1 MIQLDFFAAKTMDG
15 IINSMNWVPVY
26 IYHETE
32 IPLEEEDEAFKTVPQ
47 AEKVEGIEILIE
59 IGAVNTW
66 VGPVVLAEHIKNSHT
81 KEKYICSM
89 WPLRKG
95 KAQWMEVAAFASVC
109 QTVIMVCLFF
119 LGILR
124 NYALKK
130 DQYDLVVRREPKKLR
145 TAVYFGIALLYVSF
159 EGKKSSLHDNETR

>member
-1 MIQLDFFAAKTMDG
+1 
-15 IINSMNWVPVY
+15 
-26 IYHETE
+26 
-32 IPLEEEDEAFKTVPQ
+32 
-47 AEKVEGIEILIE
+47 
-59 IGAVNTW
+59 
-66 VGPVVLAEHIKNSHT
+66 
-81 KEKYICSM
+81 
-89 WPLRKG
+89 
-95 KAQWMEVAAFASVC
+95 MEVAAFASVC